1 MNRIISDT
9 FEQLEQLVKTTA
21 KQTVQ
26 QPKKMVEEA
35 TSIVTG
41 KVKDEGIEGRPVK
54 AGKPTQAGQ
63 KSGQPKLTQSQIAQ
77 KIEEASQMRS
87 KLHLQEIERQISE
100 IQEQRL
106 KQIKQV
112 QEEVFKEE
120 EEQKGPQEAQLPS
133 KRKKGIS
140 PIGVVKRLKQKVEG
154 FRGVSG

>member
-1 MNRIISDT
+1 MPKRIIADT
-9 FEQLEQLVKTTA
+9 FEQLEELGKTIVKQA
-21 KQTVQ
+21 VQ
-26 QPKKMVEEA
+26 QPKKMVKEA
-35 TSIVTG
+35 VVVVTG
-41 KVKDEGIEGRPVK
+41 EKSEEGVENLGFHLRG
-54 AGKPTQAGQ
+54 GKNSQN
-63 KSGQPKLTQSQIAQ
+63 KPKLTQSQIAQ
-77 KIEEASQMRS
+77 KIEEAAQMRS

-133 KRKKGIS
+133 KRKRGIS